1 MPTTQPKT
9 AKPSTSSKDKGKE
22 RRVPR
27 LREQCQ
33 QGFDTLRVLLTR
45 AGHGALLEPIK
56 DIEAVDDVL
65 RRHPEVV
72 PPMLTAA
79 WELREEKLFADL
91 FRHKETGELVS
102 DRDQPIA
109 PCGRTYNEVIQA
121 HLYGAARLYLERLE
135 KRWARSRARQAEVE
149 YREVREQERSTLG
162 GRLLGSLKELTSD
175 QPTFSGEQFRTE
187 YPGYGMYERIK
198 PLLNSVEQ
206 FRLIPL
212 YGKLQTRQVDALGDL
227 LGYFTN
233 ERDLEALVRLNAE
246 DIAQARGFARAFAE
260 AKLGVSMN
268 AGRMA
273 ANRSKGP
280 TDPDQEAEEAAKR
293 AQLPKE
299 ERRMFDLLLTRYLD
313 CLPALKEAGT
323 GAETTIRRLTGI
335 FGDDVFALFRDETEL
350 SNAINC
356 PEFILKII
364 GVSARKL
371 SQPVAQSLN
380 QIQNKDITRDLL
392 GLALET
398 FPRADFEFHI
408 SDQSRRQIWNVLPAK
423 FNNKYNYQAD
433 APDDAPSLRNYE
445 NLTTVCE
452 GIFECLR
459 TGRVD
464 KLT

>member
-1 MPTTQPKT
+1 MATARPKS
-9 AKPSTSSKDKGKE
+9 AAPSAKGKE

-33 QGFDTLRVLLTR
+33 KGFDTLRVLLTR
-45 AGHGALLEPIK
+45 AGHGALLDPIK
-56 DIEAVDDVL
+56 DIVEVDEVL
-65 RRHPEVV
+65 RRHPEVI

-79 WELREEKLFADL
+79 WELRQEKLFAEL
-91 FRHKETGELVS
+91 FRHKETGELVT
-102 DRDQPIA
+102 DRNQPIA

-149 YREVREQERSTLG
+149 YKEAREQERQTFG
-162 GRLLGSLKELTSD
+162 GRLLGSLKELASD
-175 QPTFSGEQFRTE
+175 QPTFSAEQFREE
-187 YPGYGMYERIK
+187 YPGYGMYNRIK

-246 DIAQARGFARAFAE
+246 DIGQARSFARAFAE
-260 AKLGVSMN
+260 AKLGVSLN

-273 ANRSKGP
+273 ANRSKT
-280 TDPDQEAEEAAKR
+280 TDPDKEAEEAAKR
-293 AQLPKE
+293 AELPKE

-313 CLPALKEAGT
+313 CLPALKGAGT
-323 GAETTIRRLTGI
+323 GAESTIRRLTPI
-335 FGDDVFALFRDETEL
+335 FGDDVFALFRDETLL

-364 GVSARKL
+364 GISARMM

-380 QIQNKDITRDLL
+380 HIQNKDITRDLL

-398 FPRADFEFHI
+398 FPRAEFEAHI
-408 SDQSRRQIWNVLPAK
+408 SDPDRFPIWNALPAK

-433 APDDAPSLRNYE
+433 APDDASSLRNYE
-445 NLTTVCE
+445 NLTTVCD

-464 KLT
+464 KLD